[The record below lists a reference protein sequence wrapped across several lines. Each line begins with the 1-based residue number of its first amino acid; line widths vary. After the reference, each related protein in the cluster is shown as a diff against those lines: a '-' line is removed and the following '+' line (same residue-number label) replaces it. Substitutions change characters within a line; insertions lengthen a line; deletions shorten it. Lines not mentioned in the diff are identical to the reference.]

1 MLLAGLSHTW
11 TLISLFFSAY
21 LLSQALAGDGGD
33 SDSSYSAPSSSYGA
47 PSYGAP
53 SSSYGAPSSSYGAP
67 SSSYGAPSSSY
78 GAPSYKPS
86 YNG

>member
-1 MLLAGLSHTW
+1 MNTN
-11 TLISLFFSAY
+11 LIVFSAY

-67 SSSYGAPSSSY
+67 SSSYGAPS
-78 GAPSYKPS
+78 YKPS